1 MATPNTKFLR
11 VVETRQALRAAQAAF
26 EGARDA
32 ALRTHVGV
40 AARRVE
46 HENARQA
53 AALARDGLAQA
64 RAIAAALAT
73 VQTDI
78 TAESTRKARQAVIE
92 AARDTYSDNAVHE
105 RAVIGT
111 LAVLADGYRKARRVA
126 DADDVMRAAV
136 DTAQEAVDTAQEAV
150 DTAQEAV
157 ETAEAA
163 VTALIES
170 DAVQSHI
177 QAAVDTAQA
186 AVDTAQ
192 AAVEQ
197 AQAALYG
204 ESDDDDDD
212 DDDAIPPQQAAMAV
226 ESLVDLLAL
235 IKAHPARLIPERVE
249 ARAFTAANGA
259 AFDIWCYGQVMT
271 LGAAADMPAVTAA
284 IEEARAAFMQQD
296 RVAVWYNRWDDH
308 LRTIEGLTRKARLWL
323 TDIHAGMEIAL
334 LTKAGTINRSRLST
348 VDLERIEIL
357 QETLGSIRTV
367 IAKGGLAGKAKAA
380 GKAKPAGK
388 AKSGKAFTDENG
400 NWHIPI
406 NFWSRTSAR
415 AGNEIVLHSGQDY
428 NNAAFVFGVK
438 PLRYG
443 RVTDVTIWDT
453 NAAGLRETIESV
465 CKKRDSGVKPE
476 SRRLIQR
483 DRVSST
489 RYTPECEVREHTA
502 GGRFYAV
509 ITMPD
514 DGEQTWAHVTRIY
527 YRPDLK
533 WVNRIR

>member
-1 MATPNTKFLR
+1 MGTRDTQFLR

-46 HENARQA
+46 HDNARQTA
-53 AALARDGLAQA
+53 ATARDGLARAQ
-64 RAIAAALAT
+64 AIAAALVA
-73 VQTDI
+73 VQTDVA
-78 TAESTRKARQAVIE
+78 AESTRKARQAVIE

-111 LAVLADGYRKARRVA
+111 LAVLADGYRKARRVMDA
-126 DADDVMRAAV
+126 DAVL
-136 DTAQEAVDTAQEAV
+136 QEAVTTAEAAV
-150 DTAQEAV
+150 TAAEAAV
-157 ETAEAA
+157 TTAEAAVTAAEAA
-163 VTALIES
+163 VTALIGS

-177 QAAVDTAQA
+177 AAAVTKAEAAVTAAEAAVDTA
-186 AVDTAQ
+186 
-192 AAVEQ
+192 E
-197 AQAALYG
+197 AALYG

-212 DDDAIPPQQAAMAV
+212 DDAAAIPPQQAAMAV

-235 IKAHPARLIPERVE
+235 IKAHPARLIPDQAE

-259 AFDIWCYGQVMT
+259 AFDIWCYGQVMA

-284 IEEARAAFMQQD
+284 IEAAQAAFMQQD
-296 RVAVWYNRWDDH
+296 RVAVWYGRWDDH
-308 LRTIEGLTRKARLWL
+308 LRTIESLTRQARLWL
-323 TDIHAGMEIAL
+323 GDIHAGMEIAH
-334 LTKAGTINRSRLST
+334 LTKAGAINRSRLST
-348 VDLERIEIL
+348 IDLERIEIL
-357 QETLGSIRTV
+357 QETLGAIRTV
-367 IAKGGLAGKAKAA
+367 IAKGGLAGKAK
-380 GKAKPAGK
+380 PAGK
-388 AKSGKAFTDENG
+388 AKAGKAGKAGKAFTDEGG

-406 NFWSRTSAR
+406 SYWSRTSAR

-428 NNAAFVFGVK
+428 NNASFVFGVK

-465 CKKRDSGVKPE
+465 CNKRDSGVKPE

-509 ITMPD
+509 IAMPD

-527 YRPDLK
+527 YRPD
-533 WVNRIR
+533 